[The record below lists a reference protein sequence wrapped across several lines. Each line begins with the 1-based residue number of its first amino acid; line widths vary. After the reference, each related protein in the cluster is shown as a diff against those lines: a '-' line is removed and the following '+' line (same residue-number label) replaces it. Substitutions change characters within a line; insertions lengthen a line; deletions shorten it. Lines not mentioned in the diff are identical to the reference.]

1 MILDIYNDSIKY
13 SIKNSKSLL
22 YFGLTLFSTFII
34 WMAYILIL
42 IHHQDANL
50 NLKFASLIVP
60 SLLTLIPIFLFLG
73 YEYRILEISTH
84 GMINGTDKVPEFNN
98 LKEMLING
106 VKIFLVKFVYFAVPI
121 IILAVT
127 TTPFLDNISGG
138 IIQTAGATISMI
150 LAIIL
155 YFVSFISLSN
165 MAAHD
170 NFKKAFDFKEIK
182 EVILTIGPARYVLF
196 YIGLL
201 IIECVIAF
209 VLFAITMIAMMII
222 GTSGI
227 NTLTSPE
234 PLWWAMFFLTNLIFS
249 LIIALAELFKTRG
262 IGLIYEPVKN
272 KKKCYPTWI
281 TFN

>member
-42 IHHQDANL
+42 IHYQDANL

-106 VKIFLVKFVYFAVPI
+106 VKIFLVKFVYFAVPHNNTGCYHYPIFRQHLRRNNPNCRSNNIPDIGNHI
-121 IILAVT
+121 IFCKFHK
-127 TTPFLDNISGG
+127 P
-138 IIQTAGATISMI
+138 
-150 LAIIL
+150 
-155 YFVSFISLSN
+155 
-165 MAAHD
+165 
-170 NFKKAFDFKEIK
+170 IK
-182 EVILTIGPARYVLF
+182 YG
-196 YIGLL
+196 
-201 IIECVIAF
+201 C
-209 VLFAITMIAMMII
+209 
-222 GTSGI
+222 S
-227 NTLTSPE
+227 
-234 PLWWAMFFLTNLIFS
+234 
-249 LIIALAELFKTRG
+249 
-262 IGLIYEPVKN
+262 
-272 KKKCYPTWI
+272 
-281 TFN
+281 

>member
-42 IHHQDANL
+42 IHYQDANL

-127 TTPFLDNISGG
+127 TTPIFRQHLRRNNPNCRSNNIHDIGNH
-138 IIQTAGATISMI
+138 II
-150 LAIIL
+150 
-155 YFVSFISLSN
+155 FCKF
-165 MAAHD
+165 H
-170 NFKKAFDFKEIK
+170 KPIK
-182 EVILTIGPARYVLF
+182 YG
-196 YIGLL
+196 
-201 IIECVIAF
+201 C
-209 VLFAITMIAMMII
+209 
-222 GTSGI
+222 S
-227 NTLTSPE
+227 
-234 PLWWAMFFLTNLIFS
+234 
-249 LIIALAELFKTRG
+249 
-262 IGLIYEPVKN
+262 
-272 KKKCYPTWI
+272 
-281 TFN
+281 

>member
-42 IHHQDANL
+42 IHYQDANL

-60 SLLTLIPIFLFLG
+60 SLIPIFLFLG

-262 IGLIYEPVKN
+262 IGLIYEPVEE
-272 KKKCYPTWI
+272 
-281 TFN
+281 

>member
-42 IHHQDANL
+42 IHYQEANL

-196 YIGLL
+196 YRTADNRMCNCI
-201 IIECVIAF
+201 CAVCNHHDSYDDYWNF
-209 VLFAITMIAMMII
+209 RNKYTYIT
-222 GTSGI
+222 GTSLVG
-227 NTLTSPE
+227 NVFPYK
-234 PLWWAMFFLTNLIFS
+234 PHIFTDNCIS
-249 LIIALAELFKTRG
+249 RII
-262 IGLIYEPVKN
+262 
-272 KKKCYPTWI
+272 
-281 TFN
+281 

>member
-42 IHHQDANL
+42 IHYQDANL

-138 IIQTAGATISMI
+138 IIQTAGA
-150 LAIIL
+150 IIL

-182 EVILTIGPARYVLF
+182 EVIMTIGPARYVLF

-262 IGLIYEPVKN
+262 IGLIYEPVEE
-272 KKKCYPTWI
+272 
-281 TFN
+281 

>member
-1 MILDIYNDSIKY
+1 MLHVSESNFYQLLSCCKYWRKKMILDIYNDSIKY

-42 IHHQDANL
+42 IHYQEANL

-121 IILAVT
+121 II
-127 TTPFLDNISGG
+127 
-138 IIQTAGATISMI
+138 
-150 LAIIL
+150 
-155 YFVSFISLSN
+155 
-165 MAAHD
+165 
-170 NFKKAFDFKEIK
+170 
-182 EVILTIGPARYVLF
+182 
-196 YIGLL
+196 
-201 IIECVIAF
+201 
-209 VLFAITMIAMMII
+209 
-222 GTSGI
+222 
-227 NTLTSPE
+227 PE
-234 PLWWAMFFLTNLIFS
+234 PFPNLHAKDCNS
-249 LIIALAELFKTRG
+249 AALPFPPLR
-262 IGLIYEPVKN
+262 IYTAKN
-272 KKKCYPTWI
+272 SCK
-281 TFN
+281 

>member
-1 MILDIYNDSIKY
+1 MLQILEEKMILDIYNDSIKY

-42 IHHQDANL
+42 IHYQDANL

-121 IILAVT
+121 LILAVT

-262 IGLIYEPVKN
+262 IGLIYEPVEE
-272 KKKCYPTWI
+272 
-281 TFN
+281 

>member
-42 IHHQDANL
+42 IHYQDANL

-262 IGLIYEPVKN
+262 IGLIYEPVEGCPPKLN
-272 KKKCYPTWI
+272 
-281 TFN
+281 FG

>member
-42 IHHQDANL
+42 IHYQDANL

-138 IIQTAGATISMI
+138 IIQTAGATISLI

-182 EVILTIGPARYVLF
+182 EVIMTIGPARYVLF

-209 VLFAITMIAMMII
+209 VLFAITMTAMMII

-234 PLWWAMFFLTNLIFS
+234 PLWWAMFFITNLIFS

-262 IGLIYEPVKN
+262 IGLIYEPVEE
-272 KKKCYPTWI
+272 
-281 TFN
+281 

>member
-1 MILDIYNDSIKY
+1 MKEKMILDIYNDSIKY

-42 IHHQDANL
+42 IHYQDANL

-182 EVILTIGPARYVLF
+182 EVIITIGPARYVLF

-262 IGLIYEPVKN
+262 IGLIYEPVEE
-272 KKKCYPTWI
+272 
-281 TFN
+281 

>member
-42 IHHQDANL
+42 IHYQDANL

-98 LKEMLING
+98 LKEMLIKG
-106 VKIFLVKFVYFAVPI
+106 VKVFLVKFVYFAVPI

-127 TTPFLDNISGG
+127 TTPFLDNIS
-138 IIQTAGATISMI
+138 
-150 LAIIL
+150 
-155 YFVSFISLSN
+155 
-165 MAAHD
+165 
-170 NFKKAFDFKEIK
+170 E
-182 EVILTIGPARYVLF
+182 E
-196 YIGLL
+196 
-201 IIECVIAF
+201 
-209 VLFAITMIAMMII
+209 
-222 GTSGI
+222 
-227 NTLTSPE
+227 
-234 PLWWAMFFLTNLIFS
+234 
-249 LIIALAELFKTRG
+249 
-262 IGLIYEPVKN
+262 
-272 KKKCYPTWI
+272 
-281 TFN
+281 

>member
-1 MILDIYNDSIKY
+1 MLQILEEKMILDIYNDSIKY

-42 IHHQDANL
+42 IHYQDANL

-106 VKIFLVKFVYFAVPI
+106 EKIFLVKFVYFAVPI

-262 IGLIYEPVKN
+262 IGLIYEPVEE
-272 KKKCYPTWI
+272 
-281 TFN
+281 

>member
-34 WMAYILIL
+34 WIAYILIL
-42 IHHQDANL
+42 IHYQDANL

-127 TTPFLDNISGG
+127 TTPFLDNISGWRNSQRTQRTLRCFTQKSWG
-138 IIQTAGATISMI
+138 RQRICKRRRNYLDLRKLRTYFQRKRSTWKMSCLCSSKSI
-150 LAIIL
+150 LW
-155 YFVSFISLSN
+155 
-165 MAAHD
+165 
-170 NFKKAFDFKEIK
+170 KK
-182 EVILTIGPARYVLF
+182 GR
-196 YIGLL
+196 
-201 IIECVIAF
+201 
-209 VLFAITMIAMMII
+209 
-222 GTSGI
+222 
-227 NTLTSPE
+227 
-234 PLWWAMFFLTNLIFS
+234 
-249 LIIALAELFKTRG
+249 
-262 IGLIYEPVKN
+262 
-272 KKKCYPTWI
+272 
-281 TFN
+281 

>member
-42 IHHQDANL
+42 IHYQDANL

-84 GMINGTDKVPEFNN
+84 GMINGTE
-98 LKEMLING
+98 KEMLING

-138 IIQTAGATISMI
+138 IIQTAGATISLI

-182 EVILTIGPARYVLF
+182 EVIMTIGPARYVLF

-262 IGLIYEPVKN
+262 IGLIYEPVEE
-272 KKKCYPTWI
+272 
-281 TFN
+281 

>member
-1 MILDIYNDSIKY
+1 
-13 SIKNSKSLL
+13 
-22 YFGLTLFSTFII
+22 
-34 WMAYILIL
+34 
-42 IHHQDANL
+42 
-50 NLKFASLIVP
+50 
-60 SLLTLIPIFLFLG
+60 
-73 YEYRILEISTH
+73 
-84 GMINGTDKVPEFNN
+84 MINGTDKVPEFNN

-182 EVILTIGPARYVLF
+182 EVTITIGPARYVLF

-262 IGLIYEPVKN
+262 IGLIYEPVEE
-272 KKKCYPTWI
+272 
-281 TFN
+281 